1 MSHPPRPALA
11 QAPIRAVLFD
21 LDGTLADTAPD
32 LAYAANTLRL
42 ADGVP
47 PLPVEVLRPLAS
59 QGARGLI
66 KEAVGLSPEDP
77 GFEHARLRFLA
88 AYEANLCVYTQLFPG
103 IMPLLAGIEERGL
116 PWGIVTNKVEH
127 YALPL
132 VQKLGLAE
140 RCAITVGGDTTPKPK
155 PAPDP
160 LLYAARAIGIPAAAC
175 LYVGD
180 DLRDIQAAHAAGM
193 TSIAVQWGYLGDGPP
208 IKKWNA
214 HHTVRTPKDLYDLLE
229 SLC

>member
-1 MSHPPRPALA
+1 MAK
-11 QAPIRAVLFD
+11 IRAILFD
-21 LDGTLADTAPD
+21 LDGTIADTAPD
-32 LAYAANTLRL
+32 LAAAANSLRL

-47 PLPVEVLRPLAS
+47 PLSVELLRPFAS

-66 KEAVGLSPEDP
+66 QEAVGLTPDDP
-77 GFEHARLRFLA
+77 GFEHARLRFLSY
-88 AYEANLCVYTQLFPG
+88 YENNLCVHTRLFPG
-103 IMPLLAGIEERGL
+103 IEPLLAGIEAHQL

-132 VQKLGLAE
+132 MQKLGLTT
-140 RCAITVGGDTTPKPK
+140 RCAVTVGGDTTPNPK

-160 LLYAARAIGIPAAAC
+160 LLHAARAIDVAPEAF

-180 DLRDIQAAHAAGM
+180 DLRDVQAAHAAGM
-193 TSIAVQWGYLGDGPP
+193 TSVAVRWGYLGDGPP
-208 IKKWNA
+208 IEKWNA
-214 HHTVRTPKDLYDLLE
+214 HHIVRTPKDLHDLLE